1 MHRESF
7 HGQQQ
12 DRHGATLPFDNYSDE
27 PPRPSPSPDQL
38 LQLLCKSGL
47 LDRAVDALSH
57 LHTLLVDSTYL
68 CLLKACIKHRCPAHA
83 KQVQAHIAH
92 HQAPAQ
98 FRGFLAGYL
107 VIALARCGAV
117 EDALQVALT
126 LPRLNVFSWTAII
139 SAYIDRRSWH
149 QALHMYSQ
157 MDADGIQP
165 DSHTFVSLFK
175 ACGEL
180 SDLAAGKNFHADA
193 QKKGIATVTCVGNS
207 LVSMYGKCRAVLEAE
222 HMLTMLP
229 EPDVVSW
236 NAMLSVLVEQGRG
249 ERALLL
255 YRQMQKEGA
264 SPNLLTYVFVFQACG
279 VLAED
284 NTFLAQ
290 SRSVKLVA
298 LDIGQAVHAD
308 ANRSGFTADVLV
320 GTTLVSMYK
329 KCGSLTRAENVFSAM
344 RQHNAVSWTAMLSAC
359 VEHGHGERALCLY
372 KEVRGEGF
380 TPNQLTYLFALQ
392 ACVILADKGI
402 GTNGLSTKVVA
413 LEVGQGLCMDARR
426 DNFIEEPS
434 ISSTLLSLYGKC
446 GALEEAEGLFNILS
460 VRNVVSWT
468 AMLSAYVEQRQSIK
482 ALQLFKDLKEESV
495 LVDVV
500 VLLYVLQ
507 ACSETGSLSTC
518 KQLHFEIVSSGHDS
532 LPLVA
537 ATLIHVYGG
546 CASIPDQHAVF
557 DRASNPNL
565 IIWNACCAG
574 DAGDERFSTS
584 LQMFEKLELAGLLP
598 DEVTYSAALSSCS
611 YVGNISLGV
620 EIFVSMI
627 RDGGIH
633 PDLRHYGSMVDMLV
647 RAGKFHGVE
656 NMLERMSTEADY
668 ALWFCLL
675 NACRIHGNIEL
686 AKRAFDRAVKLM
698 PNSASPYIMLSNIYA
713 EAGLHELAN
722 EVENSG
728 QTEGG
733 WDVGSE
739 WIEPD
744 YCSNKV
750 KLQ

>member
-1 MHRESF
+1 MHREPC

-12 DRHGATLPFDNYSDE
+12 DRHGATLPSDNYSDE
-27 PPRPSPSPDQL
+27 PHRSSPSSDHL
-38 LQLLCKSGL
+38 LQSLCKSGL
-47 LDRAVDALSH
+47 LDRTVDALSH
-57 LHTLLVDSTYL
+57 LHTLLVDSTYM
-68 CLLKACIKHRCPAHA
+68 CLLKACIKHRRPAHA

-98 FRGFLAGYL
+98 FKGFLTGYL
-107 VIALARCGAV
+107 VITLARCGAV

-126 LPRLNVFSWTAII
+126 LPRRNVFSWTAII
-139 SAYIDRRSWH
+139 SAYIDRGSWR
-149 QALHMYSQ
+149 QALHMYSR

-175 ACGEL
+175 AC
-180 SDLAAGKNFHADA
+180 
-193 QKKGIATVTCVGNS
+193 
-207 LVSMYGKCRAVLEAE
+207 
-222 HMLTMLP
+222 
-229 EPDVVSW
+229 
-236 NAMLSVLVEQGRG
+236 
-249 ERALLL
+249 
-255 YRQMQKEGA
+255 
-264 SPNLLTYVFVFQACG
+264 
-279 VLAED
+279 
-284 NTFLAQ
+284 
-290 SRSVKLVA
+290 
-298 LDIGQAVHAD
+298 
-308 ANRSGFTADVLV
+308 ADVLV

-329 KCGSLTRAENVFSAM
+329 KCGSLARAENVFSAI
-344 RQHNAVSWTAMLSAC
+344 RHHNAVSWTAMLSAC

-372 KEVRGEGF
+372 KEVRVEGF

-402 GTNGLSTKVVA
+402 GTNVLSMKVVA

-468 AMLSAYVEQRQSIK
+468 AMLSAYVEQGQSIK

-518 KQLHFEIVSSGHDS
+518 KQLHFEIV
-532 LPLVA
+532 
-537 ATLIHVYGG
+537 
-546 CASIPDQHAVF
+546 
-557 DRASNPNL
+557 NPNL

-584 LQMFEKLELAGLLP
+584 LQMFERLELAGLLP
-598 DEVTYSAALSSCS
+598 DEVTYSAALSACS

-627 RDGGIH
+627 RDRGIH
-633 PDLRHYGSMVDMLV
+633 PDLRHYGTMVDMLV
-647 RAGKFHGVE
+647 RAGNFHGVE

-675 NACRIHGNIEL
+675 NACRIHGNIVL

-722 EVENSG
+722 EVENSR
-728 QTEGG
+728 QTEGV
-733 WDVGSE
+733 WDAG
-739 WIEPD
+739 PD

-750 KLQ
+750 FGNRESFQGGELRYETLLLKGLHQVAGLNPTLQKNQSLDRVLLSKDNGRVHCRMLMLDRQSMKGFSWIILQTNKGATNRNVTF